1 MSDRPRVIALVFG
14 GRKFG
19 VTGEAGADVAE
30 AQRQARLAAAADVN
44 GDDQQ
49 FIEAVAVPW
58 DADEG

>member
-1 MSDRPRVIALVFG
+1 MRARGYRLIQIWVP
-14 GRKFG
+14 
-19 VTGEAGADVAE
+19 DVRSEGFATE